1 MDRIG
6 SVADY
11 SSGRAH
17 GFAARAAFTATLTI
31 AMIPVAVTMDPFQR
45 VGNSRSITS
54 MPTRRETGKVTPGM
68 LGIVG
73 AGNAVPALR
82 VEAMVVA
89 AAMLVVAEAVT
100 VRALSN
106 QK

>member
-11 SSGRAH
+11 SSGLAH
-17 GFAARAAFTATLTI
+17 GFVARAAFTATLTI
-31 AMIPVAVTMDPFQR
+31 AMILVAVTMDPFQR

-54 MPTRRETGKVTPGM
+54 MPTRRETGKVTLGM
-68 LGIVG
+68 LGMMG
-73 AGNAVPALR
+73 AVSAAPVLR
-82 VEAMVVA
+82 AAATLVA
-89 AAMLVVAEAVT
+89 AAMLVAAVT
-100 VRALSN
+100 ARVPSN